1 MRMTEAEL
9 AAQIEWFHQLAAL
22 PPDQL
27 ALQASEANQ
36 SAFANLVKVCLPDHS
51 APVGQSAETF
61 ASTVLA
67 LRENERQWN
76 RALSSA
82 LIQADDLHKSQGWQG
97 AVTTL
102 EAFAKSCPW
111 KLFREVARDQANN
124 YSSRS

>member
-1 MRMTEAEL
+1 MTEAEL

-27 ALQASEANQ
+27 ALQASEANR
-36 SAFANLVKVCLPDHS
+36 SAFANLVGVCLPDHS
-51 APVGQSAETF
+51 APEGQSPEEF

-82 LIQADDLHKSQGWQG
+82 LIQADELHKSQGWQH

-102 EAFAKSCPW
+102 EAFAASCPW
-111 KLFREVARDQANN
+111 KLFREVAGDQAGS
-124 YSSRS
+124 YGSRT